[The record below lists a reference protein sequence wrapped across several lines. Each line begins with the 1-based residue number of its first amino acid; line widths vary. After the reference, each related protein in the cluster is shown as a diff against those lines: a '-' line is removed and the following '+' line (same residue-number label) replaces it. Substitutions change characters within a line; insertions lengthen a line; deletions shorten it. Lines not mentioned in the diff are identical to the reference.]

1 MGNRVKKIQEL
12 NIFWRK
18 VILFTAVFILAV
30 PLLALI
36 VKRFSTRTLNVSG
49 EGIMKD
55 FEISEELGES
65 FLQIQEVTKEFKEQI
80 DSMAT
85 TTTST
90 DSTSTGSF

>member
-30 PLLALI
+30 PLTAFI
-36 VKRFSTRTLNVSG
+36 VKRFSARTLNVSS
-49 EGIMKD
+49 ENMIQN

-65 FLQIQEVTKEFKEQI
+65 FLQIQEATKELQEQLN
-80 DSMAT
+80 AT

-90 DSTSTGSF
+90 DSTSTETF